1 MLSSQDID
9 ELATFALELAD
20 AAAEVTLPYFRAG
33 LDVDHKSGKYAFD
46 PVTAADREGEAAIRK
61 LITTRYPEHGIFGEE
76 HGKHTGS
83 SGLTWVLDPIDGTR
97 SFICGVPLWGTLIA
111 LNDGT
116 RPVIGVMDQ
125 PYIGER
131 FVGRP
136 SGTTLIGPRGT
147 VPLKTSNCIRLADA
161 KLGNTDAGMFINP
174 VEKEAFREISS
185 KVRLRRFG
193 GDCYFYAGTHPDHR
207 KCRRHRHKLDGRRSA
222 GRRPCG
228 GSRNARTS
236 CRSSGTSLC
245 CHRLISRKRR
255 QPPAMNSS
263 NVFQKIA
270 RYSSHSINI
279 SCRASGTET
288 SRAFGICST
297 ARASASG
304 ATSASR
310 PASKISMGV

>member
-1 MLSSQDID
+1 MLSSQLID

-20 AAAEVTLPYFRAG
+20 AAADVTLPYFRAG
-33 LDVDHKSGKYAFD
+33 VDVDHKSGKYDFD
-46 PVTAADREGEAAIRK
+46 PVTAADRDGEAAIRK

-76 HGKHTGS
+76 HGKQTGS

-136 SGTTLIGPRGT
+136 GGTTLIGPRGT
-147 VPLKTSNCIRLADA
+147 VPLKTSTCTKLADA

-193 GDCYFYAGTHPDHR
+193 GDCYFYALLAAGTID
-207 KCRRHRHKLDGRRSA
+207 LVVESA
-222 GRRPCG
+222 LEPYDIQALIPIIENAG
-228 GSRNARTS
+228 GTVTS
-236 CRSSGTSLC
+236 WRGEDAQSGGHVVAAATPEL
-245 CHRLISRKRR
+245 HAAAVELL
-255 QPPAMNSS
+255 
-263 NVFQKIA
+263 
-270 RYSSHSINI
+270 
-279 SCRASGTET
+279 
-288 SRAFGICST
+288 
-297 ARASASG
+297 SAALG
-304 ATSASR
+304 
-310 PASKISMGV
+310 